1 MELDNKTLMVTGGAG
16 FIGSNFVDHMLAK
29 YPDTRIVVYDKLN
42 YRGNL
47 DNLTDAQRSERYTFV
62 KGDICDAAAVGSA
75 IEQHHVGIIVNFAA
89 ETHVD
94 RSIMDPDAFVKTD
107 VYGMYVLLEA
117 TNKYQLERLHHV
129 STDEVYG
136 QVMSGASKEGDPFE
150 PRSPYAASKASGE
163 LLAFAYHTTY
173 GTPLTVTR
181 GANNIGP
188 RQYPENAVPLFCTN
202 AIDGLPIPLYGDG
215 KQSRQYQYVMDHVE
229 GIEAVLLRGEVGQA
243 YNCGPDEE
251 TVNIDMATRMLELL
265 GKPASLIKYVADRP
279 GHDRRYCID
288 SAKLKALGW
297 KPGHSFAQAL
307 ALTVDW
313 YVRNEAWWRK
323 IKSGEYKEYYRTW
336 YGQRLADAR

>member
-1 MELDNKTLMVTGGAG
+1 MDLSKKTLMVTGGAG

-29 YPDTRIVVYDKLN
+29 YPDTKIVVYDKLN

-47 DNLTDAQRSERYTFV
+47 DNLRDAERNERYAFV
-62 KGDICDAAAVGSA
+62 KGDICDPAAVKRT
-75 IEQHHVGIIVNFAA
+75 IEQHRIGIIVNFAA

-94 RSIMDPDAFVKTD
+94 RSIMDPDAFIKTD
-107 VYGMYVLLEA
+107 VYGTYVLLEA
-117 TNKYQLERLHHV
+117 TGVHKLERFHQV

-136 QVMSGASKEGDPFE
+136 QVMAGASKESDPFE

-163 LLAFAYHTTY
+163 LLVFAYYPTY
-173 GTPLTVTR
+173 GTPVTVTR

-202 AIDGLPIPLYGDG
+202 AIDDLPVPLYGDG

-229 GIEAVLLRGEVGQA
+229 GIETVLLKGEAGQA

-251 TVNIDMATRMLELL
+251 TANIDMATRMLELL
-265 GKPASLIKYVADRP
+265 GKPISLIKHVADRP

-288 SAKLKALGW
+288 SSKLKALGW
-297 KPGHSFAQAL
+297 NPGHSFDQAL
-307 ALTVDW
+307 QLTVDW
-313 YVRNEAWWRK
+313 YRKNEPWWRK
-323 IKSGEYKEYYRTW
+323 IKSGEYKEYYRKW
-336 YGQRLADAR
+336 YGQRLADAT